1 MYTPLRS
8 TTSTID
14 IYIKLAQ
21 YPILSDEVRRRM
33 REELFERGVLT
44 QAAFEQEVEE
54 QAIESQRREG
64 VYDPFYAESFSIWEE
79 RKSRIRNFHTDFH
92 FAYNMPH
99 ERFQDILND
108 VLQGKREDKSLELMF
123 NPEVAPWSMLFEQG
137 LRYESLPPNERQSV
151 QHHLEEIKVVLI
163 RGMITDQLQL
173 IGVAKKVLDI
183 KDLQNIFARRIGNG
197 KIGGKAAGMI
207 IAWKILQ
214 QRDPE
219 LGPDLSE
226 QVEIPES
233 YFLGTNVMYAFRQ
246 RNNLENMM
254 NQKYK
259 PLDQIRDEYP
269 TVVEAHLQGIFS
281 PQIVD
286 SLSAM
291 LEKVGDKPVIV
302 RSSSLLEDNFGSSF
316 AGKYES
322 HFCPNQASAE
332 ENLDDLMNAIKRV
345 YASTLNPDALL
356 YRTKHGLID
365 YDERMAI
372 LIQEVRGE
380 KIGDYYFPTLA
391 GVGFSQNP
399 FRWNPKIR
407 KEEGFLRLVWGM
419 GTRAVDRVS
428 ADYPRLISLSHP
440 RLRPET
446 TPRGIRQYSQHNID
460 LINLKDNRF
469 ESLPVD
475 QLLNADYKFLRYIA
489 SIEKEGFIRELV
501 SAFDVDDPFDL
512 VLTFDTL
519 TKDQRFARL
528 MRTALMRL
536 EACYEAPVDVE
547 FTVQIVPKYPRPD
560 YKLYVLQC
568 RPLSQRAEGGS
579 VEIPQD
585 MPDEKKLFSEYRFV
599 PNGKVENIRYIVFVD
614 PERYREIP
622 DLTMKRE
629 VGRVVGRL
637 NKALE
642 KEIFILMGPGRW
654 GSSNID
660 LGVSVGYADI
670 YNTKVLIEIAAKT
683 ENGGRPELSYGTHFF
698 QDLVEAGIYA
708 LPLHLD
714 HPRSQFQW
722 EFFRNAQNVLMELSP
737 SDEEMVNYVHV
748 IDLVREVGTER
759 LTIAMNGEADEALGY
774 LCGMEGVDGIL
785 AEANINHF

>member
-1 MYTPLRS
+1 
-8 TTSTID
+8 
-14 IYIKLAQ
+14 
-21 YPILSDEVRRRM
+21 
-33 REELFERGVLT
+33 
-44 QAAFEQEVEE
+44 
-54 QAIESQRREG
+54 
-64 VYDPFYAESFSIWEE
+64 
-79 RKSRIRNFHTDFH
+79 
-92 FAYNMPH
+92 
-99 ERFQDILND
+99 
-108 VLQGKREDKSLELMF
+108 
-123 NPEVAPWSMLFEQG
+123 
-137 LRYESLPPNERQSV
+137 
-151 QHHLEEIKVVLI
+151 
-163 RGMITDQLQL
+163 MITDQLQL

-183 KDLQNIFARRIGNG
+183 RDLQNIFSRRIGNG

-219 LGPDLSE
+219 LGPDISE
-226 QVEIPES
+226 RVEIPES

-246 RNNLENMM
+246 RNNLEKVM

-269 TVVEAHLQGIFS
+269 QVVDEHLKGVFS
-281 PQIVD
+281 AQIVER
-286 SLSAM
+286 LAAM
-291 LEKVGDKPVIV
+291 LDKIGDKPVIV

-322 HFCPNQASAE
+322 HFCPNQGSAE
-332 ENLDDLMNAIKRV
+332 ENLVALMNAIKRV

-380 KIGDYYFPTLA
+380 RVGDYYFPTLA

-399 FRWNPKIR
+399 FRWNPIIR

-440 RLRPET
+440 SLRPET
-446 TPRGIRQYSQHNID
+446 VPKGIRQYSQHNID
-460 LINLKDNRF
+460 LINIKKNRF
-469 ESLPVD
+469 ESLPID
-475 QLLNADYKFLRYIA
+475 QVMTTDYKFLRYIA
-489 SIEKEGFIRELV
+489 SIEKEGYIRELV

-512 VLTFDTL
+512 IITFDTL

-528 MRTALMRL
+528 MRSALMRL

-547 FTVQIVPKYPRPD
+547 FTVQIIPKYPKPD
-560 YKLYVLQC
+560 YKLYILQC
-568 RPLSQRAEGGS
+568 RPLSQRAEGGA
-579 VEIPQD
+579 VKIPQD
-585 MPDEKKLFSEYRFV
+585 IPDEKRLFSEYRFV
-599 PNGKVENIRYIVFVD
+599 PNGKVENIRYVVFVD
-614 PERYREIP
+614 PDRYREIP
-622 DLTMKRE
+622 NRSMKLE
-629 VGRVVGRL
+629 IGRVIGRL
-637 NKALE
+637 NKVLE
-642 KEIFILMGPGRW
+642 KEQFILMGPGRW
-654 GSSNID
+654 GSANLD
-660 LGVSVGYADI
+660 LGVRVGYADI

-683 ENGGRPELSYGTHFF
+683 SDGGRPELSYGTHFF

-722 EFFRNAQNVLMELSP
+722 EFFRHAQNVLVELSP
-737 SDEEMVNYVHV
+737 TDTDLAEYVHV
-748 IDLVREVGTER
+748 IDLAREVGGER
-759 LTIAMNGEADEALGY
+759 LTIAMNGDADEALGY
-774 LCGMEGVDGIL
+774 LCETEGLKGEL
-785 AEANINHF
+785 GEAVVNHF

>member
-1 MYTPLRS
+1 
-8 TTSTID
+8 
-14 IYIKLAQ
+14 
-21 YPILSDEVRRRM
+21 M
-33 REELFERGVLT
+33 REELYERGVLT
-44 QAAFEQEVEE
+44 QELFEREVEE
-54 QAIESQRREG
+54 QAVESQRREG

-79 RKSRIRNFHTDFH
+79 RKNRIRNFHTDFQ

-99 ERFQDILND
+99 ERFQSILDD
-108 VLQGKREDKSLELMF
+108 VLEGKREQKTLDLMF

-137 LRYESLPPNERQSV
+137 ARYEALPPNERKAV

-173 IGVAKKVLDI
+173 IGVAKKVLGI
-183 KDLQNIFARRIGNG
+183 QDLQNIFNRRIGNG

-214 QRDPE
+214 QRDPQ
-219 LGPDLSE
+219 LGFDISE

-246 RNNLENMM
+246 HNNLESMM

-269 TVVEAHLQGIFS
+269 QVVKAHLTGNFS

-286 SLSAM
+286 KLGAM
-291 LEKVGDKPVIV
+291 LETVGDKPVIV

-322 HFCPNQASAE
+322 HFCPNQGSPK
-332 ENLDDLMNAIKRV
+332 ENLDALMDAIKRV

-380 KIGDYYFPTLA
+380 EIGDFYFPTLA

-446 TPRGIRQYSQHNID
+446 TPRGVRQYSQHHID
-460 LINLKDNRF
+460 LINLKQNRF
-469 ESLPVD
+469 ESLPID
-475 QLLNADYKFLRYIA
+475 QVLTTNYKFLRYIA

-501 SAFDVDDPFDL
+501 SALDVDDPLDL

-528 MRTALMRL
+528 MRSALMRL

-547 FTVQIVPKYPRPD
+547 FTVQIVPKYPKPA
-560 YKLYVLQC
+560 YKLYILQC
-568 RPLSQRAEGGS
+568 RPLSQRAEGGA
-579 VEIPQD
+579 VEIPKNV
-585 MPDEKKLFSEYRFV
+585 PAGKKLFSEFRFV
-599 PNGKVENIRYIVFVD
+599 PNGKVEHIRYVVFVD
-614 PERYREIP
+614 PDRYREIP
-622 DLTMKRE
+622 DRPMKLE
-629 VGRVVGRL
+629 VGRVIGRL
-637 NKALE
+637 NKVLE
-642 KEIFILMGPGRW
+642 KEQFILMGPGRW
-654 GSSNID
+654 GSSNLD
-660 LGVSVGYADI
+660 LGVRVGYADI
-670 YNTKVLIEIAAKT
+670 YNTKVLIEIATKT
-683 ENGGRPELSYGTHFF
+683 ADGGRPELSYGTHFF
-698 QDLVEAGIYA
+698 QDLVEASIYA

-722 EFFRNAQNVLMELSP
+722 DFFRNAQNVLTELSP
-737 SDEEMVNYVHV
+737 TDDKMAEYVQV
-748 IDLVREVGTER
+748 IDLAREVGAER
-759 LTIAMNGEADEALGY
+759 LTIAMNGKADEALGY
-774 LCGMEGVDGIL
+774 LCSVEGLVEES
-785 AEANINHF
+785 AEAHINHF

>member
-1 MYTPLRS
+1 MDTPLRS

-21 YPILSDEVRRRM
+21 YPILSDEIRRRM
-33 REELFERGVLT
+33 REELYARGVLT
-44 QAAFEQEVEE
+44 QDVFEQEVEE

-64 VYDPFYAESFSIWEE
+64 VYDPFYAESFSVWEE
-79 RKSRIRNFHTDFH
+79 RKNRIRNFHTDFQ

-99 ERFQDILND
+99 DRFQA
-108 VLQGKREDKSLELMF
+108 VLDEVLEGKREEKSLELMF

-137 LRYESLPPNERQSV
+137 LRYEALPPNERKAV

-183 KDLQNIFARRIGNG
+183 RDLQNIFTRRIGNG

-219 LGPDLSE
+219 LGPDISE
-226 QVEIPES
+226 RVEIPES

-246 RNNLENMM
+246 HNNLESMM

-269 TVVEAHLQGIFS
+269 QVVKEHLEGTFS
-281 PQIVD
+281 AQIVD
-286 SLSAM
+286 RLWAM
-291 LEKVGDKPVIV
+291 LEKVRDKPIIV

-322 HFCPNQASAE
+322 HFCPNQGSAE
-332 ENLDDLMNAIKRV
+332 ENLTALMNAIKRV

-380 KIGDYYFPTLA
+380 KIGDFYFPTLA

-399 FRWNPKIR
+399 FRWNPEIR

-446 TPRGIRQYSQHNID
+446 TPKGIRQYSQHNID
-460 LINLKDNRF
+460 LINMKDNRF
-469 ESLPVD
+469 ETLPIDRV
-475 QLLNADYKFLRYIA
+475 LTSDYKFLRYIA

-501 SAFDVDDPFDL
+501 SAFDVDDPLDL
-512 VLTFDTL
+512 VVTFDTL
-519 TKDQRFARL
+519 TKDQRFSRM
-528 MRTALMRL
+528 MRSALMRL

-547 FTVQIVPKYPRPD
+547 FTVQIVPKYPKPD
-560 YKLYVLQC
+560 FKLYILQC
-568 RPLSQRAEGGS
+568 RPLSQRAEGGA
-579 VEIPQD
+579 VEIPKD
-585 MPDEKKLFSEYRFV
+585 IPDEKRLLSECRFV

-614 PERYREIP
+614 PDRYREIP
-622 DLTMKRE
+622 NRPTKLE
-629 VGRVVGRL
+629 VGRVIGRL
-637 NKALE
+637 NKILE
-642 KEIFILMGPGRW
+642 KETFILMGPGRW
-654 GSSNID
+654 GSSNLD
-660 LGVSVGYADI
+660 LGVRVGYADI
-670 YNTKVLIEIAAKT
+670 YNTKVLIEIAART
-683 ENGGRPELSYGTHFF
+683 DDGGRPELSYGTHFF

-714 HPRSQFQW
+714 HPRSQLKW
-722 EFFRNAQNVLMELSP
+722 EFFRNAQNVLTDLSP
-737 SDEEMVNYVHV
+737 TDEDMAGYVHV
-748 IDLVREVGTER
+748 IDLAREVGTER
-759 LTIAMNGEADEALGY
+759 LTIAMNGNADEALGY
-774 LCGMEGVDGIL
+774 LCDSGIL
-785 AEANINHF
+785 NGEAVEAIVNHF